1 MDALL
6 LVVRLILAAVL
17 LLSGALKLVDRDGS
31 RETFEG
37 VGVPDM
43 VARPLVWLLPSV
55 ELVVGLLVCVPAT
68 ARLASAAA
76 VVLLAGYTVVV
87 WRLVRR
93 GGAVACHCFGALSRE
108 PVSYRT
114 LVRNLV
120 LLALALLGAVGQVDG
135 YWTSWQWVREAPPA
149 TDVALVVSTAALG
162 TTAWLAALAL
172 KLMRRNG
179 ELLQA
184 AGDSGILSAAAR
196 PPSGPGGNT
205 VALEFDL
212 PDAGGES
219 WTLDR
224 LVKPG
229 RHLALV
235 SVDPNCGPCRALLPE
250 LATWLG
256 RNDGSP
262 LDVVL
267 LSGDA
272 AATVGECSSNGVHVP
287 VLAADRQTLAAYGL
301 SATPAVVVVG
311 PDRRFKAGPAGGRT
325 AVLELLDRL
334 VAMRGVPHGQAGLPD
349 KLPALPV
356 TDAGGRQVLLPAQL
370 RRRTLVVFWRSTC
383 GFCQRMVGDVE
394 AWSALP
400 RDESGID
407 VLVVAADDDTVRQFS
422 LQVRVLLDRKT
433 SVARALGVMGTP
445 SAVLVNA
452 DGRLVSKVAS
462 GQGNVAGLIR
472 HETGE
477 PERPLLVPHAA
488 KLEAK

>member
-6 LVVRLILAAVL
+6 LVARLILAAVL

-55 ELVVGLLVCVPAT
+55 ELVVGLLICVPAT

-76 VVLLAGYTVVV
+76 VVLLAGYIVVV

-93 GGAVACHCFGALSRE
+93 GSAVACHCFGALSSE

-120 LLALALLGAVGQVDG
+120 LLALALLGAVGQVGG

-162 TTAWLAALAL
+162 TTVWLAVLAL

-184 AGDSGILSAAAR
+184 AGDSGILTSAAR
-196 PPSGPGGNT
+196 RPSGPAVNT

-212 PDAGGES
+212 SDADGES

-272 AATVGECSSNGVHVP
+272 AATARECSSNGVHVP

-301 SATPAVVVVG
+301 SGTPAVVVVG

-334 VAMRGVPHGQAGLPD
+334 VAMRGVPHGRAGLPD

-356 TDAGGRQVLLPAQL
+356 TDAGGPSGAAAGAAAPADPGRVLEEYMRILPAHGGRRRSLVGTATGRVRHRRDRGGRRRRHSAAVLPPGPSAPRPQDL
-370 RRRTLVVFWRSTC
+370 RRP
-383 GFCQRMVGDVE
+383 G
-394 AWSALP
+394 
-400 RDESGID
+400 
-407 VLVVAADDDTVRQFS
+407 
-422 LQVRVLLDRKT
+422 
-433 SVARALGVMGTP
+433 AR
-445 SAVLVNA
+445 
-452 DGRLVSKVAS
+452 
-462 GQGNVAGLIR
+462 R
-472 HETGE
+472 HGH
-477 PERPLLVPHAA
+477 PERGRRGRRRAPGLGGGLGPRQRRRPDPA
-488 KLEAK
+488 